1 MCLDDLIPAK
11 EWRRTQRNLK
21 KKKKKKESDR
31 GLAHRPIP
39 TVDSRQD
46 RVLTYYM
53 LVLRKA
59 IAAKKLHFTNILTA
73 IVNNSLKTTTPCAM
87 AMVYTW

>member
-1 MCLDDLIPAK
+1 MPLSK
-11 EWRRTQRNLK
+11 G

-46 RVLTYYM
+46 RVLTYYIP
-53 LVLRKA
+53 VLRKA
-59 IAAKKLHFTNILTA
+59 LAAKKQHFTNILTA
-73 IVNNSLKTTTPCAM
+73 IVNNLLKTTTPCAM
-87 AMVYTW
+87 SMVYT